1 MGTQSERSDED
12 IFGDDVNK
20 VRQLLGGCSIA
31 LIYHQNFLS
40 DLLDIHTFRVFS
52 ENRHI
57 LEEICY
63 WFTNPSYF
71 LPENEIYDDIINLLK
86 AFFKRAVNKNAN
98 KGIKIIER
106 RGEGLRILFTR

>member
-1 MGTQSERSDED
+1 MGTQSELSDAD
-12 IFGDDVNK
+12 IFGDDINK

-40 DLLDIHTFRVFS
+40 DLLDIHTFKLFS
-52 ENRHI
+52 ENKHI

-63 WFTNPSYF
+63 WFTNPSYS
-71 LPENEIYDDIINLLK
+71 LPENEIYDEIINLLK
-86 AFFKRAVNKNAN
+86 AFFKRAVNKNAY

-106 RGEGLRILFTR
+106 RGESLRILFTR